1 MSRRDE
7 NAIKAKS
14 WLNAMKEDKHWSTS
28 IERAKS
34 KSYVYRDYL
43 IQDNDRHYCENN
55 VGIANNIHIV
65 DDTSYGALVKNY
77 RICDCICLLNFASYY
92 RPGGGFL
99 KGSYSQEESLC
110 HVSGLYPVL
119 KSQHVYKDRAKETD
133 VPCTYKSEIIYS
145 PDVPFTTVPDTLGDA
160 MLVDVISCAAPNC
173 NRVPIS
179 KRKLVEE
186 EIAKRLE
193 ACYLIPYIR
202 GTNVLILGA
211 WGCGV
216 FKNDVSYVAH
226 IFSEL
231 NKKYGSV
238 YDKVIY
244 AIPNQSMR
252 NTFEQVFKCEA

>member
-14 WLNAMKEDKHWSTS
+14 WLKTMGEDEHWSKL
-28 IERAKS
+28 IEKAKNRS
-34 KSYVYRDYL
+34 HIYRDRL
-43 IQDNDRHYCENN
+43 ISDVDRNHCEGKLGT
-55 VGIANNIHIV
+55 VRNISIV
-65 DDTSYGALVKNY
+65 DDTSYGTLVENF
-77 RICDCICLLNFASYY
+77 RAFDCVCLLNFASYY

-119 KSQHVYKDRAKETD
+119 KAQHVYRDRAKETD
-133 VPCTYKSEIIYS
+133 TPCTYKSEVIYS
-145 PDVPFTTVPDTLGDA
+145 VDVPFTTVPDTLGSP
-160 MLVDVISCAAPNC
+160 MLVDVLSCAAPNC
-173 NRVPIS
+173 NKVPIS

-193 ACYLIPYIR
+193 ACYLIPYMN

-216 FKNDVSYVAH
+216 FKNDVAYVAH
-226 IFSEL
+226 VFSEL
-231 NKKYGSV
+231 NKKYGSL
-238 YDKVIY
+238 YEKVIY
-244 AIPNQSMR
+244 AIPNQNMR